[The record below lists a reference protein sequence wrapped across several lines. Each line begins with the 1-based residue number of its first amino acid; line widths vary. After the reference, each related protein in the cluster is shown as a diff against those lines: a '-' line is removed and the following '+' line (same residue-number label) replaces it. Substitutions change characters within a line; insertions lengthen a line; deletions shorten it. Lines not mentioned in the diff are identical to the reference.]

1 MRTPVDQII
10 AAVPLDAGKV
20 AALAKRP
27 EFVEH
32 DISVLKIMW
41 TAKLLNLTYVGKRKP
56 LTLISE

>member
-1 MRTPVDQII
+1 MNVVDII
-10 AAVPLDAGKV
+10 RNAAPLDAGKV

-27 EFVEH
+27 EFVEQ
-32 DISVLKIMW
+32 DITVMKIMW